1 MAAKMNLAD
10 VPHVAASDLDLP
22 MQFLIA
28 NGQGLALLKGLT
40 EKEIRQLEAHI
51 WTVYEGSAER
61 RLAVALRFR
70 ALLDVFTARRLKQ
83 LLIERGFK
91 VVAAAIAEAADQRLN
106 TRFGFSAQKLLL
118 AIDEATSPA
127 RTEIIESLPMRAA
140 A

>member
-1 MAAKMNLAD
+1 MTATLNLAD
-10 VPHVAASDLDLP
+10 VPQVAASDLDLP

-40 EKEIRQLEAHI
+40 EKEIRHLENHI
-51 WTVYEGSAER
+51 WSVYEGSAER

-70 ALLDVFTARRLKQ
+70 ALLDVFASRRLKQ

-91 VVAAAIAEAADQRLN
+91 VVAAAIAQASEQRLN
-106 TRFGFSAQKLLL
+106 ARFGFSAQKLFLT
-118 AIDEATSPA
+118 IEEATSQAPA
-127 RTEIIESLPMRAA
+127 IIESLPLMAA